1 MGTQNPTIASTLAQ
15 KRDANTSQGKESQRP
30 SKKQRPGTMM
40 TKTMTMALCACLAA
54 MLLAS
59 PALANRNLLGEMDDA
74 MDAMNA
80 TMDMN
85 MTANATEMAND
96 TITDATEEMPASD
109 DGRRKLLQLE
119 GLQDSVTGVV
129 DKAKDAASDAKD
141 KVTDVANKAV
151 DKATEIVD
159 KANATLQAGVDKVN
173 DFIGSAAGNVSAL
186 ANETEGNMTM
196 NGTEMADDAIE
207 GEDAEEMPAS
217 DDGRRKLLEGHEGH
231 SDDDTMD
238 MMNDTMGNMTAN
250 ATEMAN
256 DTITDAAEEM
266 PASDDG
272 RRKLLEGH
280 EGHSD
285 GDDHSHS

>member
-1 MGTQNPTIASTLAQ
+1 MG
-15 KRDANTSQGKESQRP
+15 
-30 SKKQRPGTMM
+30 
-40 TKTMTMALCACLAA
+40 
-54 MLLAS
+54 
-59 PALANRNLLGEMDDA
+59 
-74 MDAMNA
+74 
-80 TMDMN
+80 
-85 MTANATEMAND
+85 
-96 TITDATEEMPASD
+96 
-109 DGRRKLLQLE
+109 
-119 GLQDSVTGVV
+119 
-129 DKAKDAASDAKD
+129 
-141 KVTDVANKAV
+141 VANKAV

-207 GEDAEEMPAS
+207 GEDPEEMPAS

-231 SDDDTMD
+231 SDGDDHSHSDDDTMD
-238 MMNDTMGNMTAN
+238 MMNDTMGNMTMN
-250 ATEMAN
+250 GTDDMAN

-285 GDDHSHS
+285 DD

>member
-1 MGTQNPTIASTLAQ
+1 MGTQNPTIASTLTQ
-15 KRDANTSQGKESQRP
+15 KRDANTSQVKESQRP
-30 SKKQRPGTMM
+30 SKKHPGTMM

-96 TITDATEEMPASD
+96 TIADAAEEMPASD
-109 DGRRKLLQLE
+109 DGRRMLLQLD

-151 DKATEIVD
+151 DKATEVVD
-159 KANATLQAGVDKVN
+159 KAN

-196 NGTEMADDAIE
+196 NGTEMADDEIE

-217 DDGRRKLLEGHEGH
+217 DDGRRKLLG
-231 SDDDTMD
+231 DDTMD
-238 MMNDTMGNMTAN
+238 MMNDTMMNMTAN

-272 RRKLLEGH
+272 RRKLLAGH

-285 GDDHSHS
+285 DDTMDMMNDTMMNMTA

>member
-1 MGTQNPTIASTLAQ
+1 
-15 KRDANTSQGKESQRP
+15 
-30 SKKQRPGTMM
+30 M
-40 TKTMTMALCACLAA
+40 TKTKTMALCACLAA

-96 TITDATEEMPASD
+96 TIADVAEEMPASD

-196 NGTEMADDAIE
+196 NGTEMADDEIE

-217 DDGRRKLLEGHEGH
+217 DDGRRKLLG
-231 SDDDTMD
+231 DDTMD
-238 MMNDTMGNMTAN
+238 MMNDTMMNMTAN
-250 ATEMAN
+250 RPKWQMTPSLMLPRRCL
-256 DTITDAAEEM
+256 
-266 PASDDG
+266 PAMT
-272 RRKLLEGH
+272 
-280 EGHSD
+280 
-285 GDDHSHS
+285 